1 MSIILFL
8 IYILFLVFENLLLPA
23 IAGPELFL
31 VTPIF
36 ILAIIV
42 NSSNFKK
49 AMIELIIFGL
59 VGELFTGAHLGSS
72 LIPLIITAFVFFAI
86 DHFIE
91 MRAGLD
97 SGASLMVILGRSF
110 ILLCL
115 AYIYSWLFIFFGSSN
130 GFGTLTTSNIS
141 LAWDTWSILLS
152 VGTAVTIFIW
162 SCVFSI
168 IFAYVLK
175 TK

>member
-8 IYILFLVFENLLLPA
+8 IYILTLVRENLLLPA
-23 IAGPELFL
+23 IAGPEIFA

-36 ILAIIV
+36 ILAIVV
-42 NSSNFKK
+42 NSLNFKK
-49 AMIELIIFGL
+49 AGIELIILSL
-59 VGELFTGAHLGSS
+59 VGELFMGAPLGSS
-72 LIPLIITAFVFFAI
+72 LVPLIVTAFVYFAL
-86 DHFIE
+86 DRFIE

-97 SGASLMVILGRSF
+97 SIASFPVILGRSF

-115 AYIYSWLFIFFGSSN
+115 SYIYFWFFIFFSSSS
-130 GFGTLTTSNIS
+130 GFGILTTSNIYAS
-141 LAWDTWSILLS
+141 WSAWNMLLS
-152 VGTAVTIFIW
+152 VGIVVTTFVW

-175 TK
+175 AK

>member
-1 MSIILFL
+1 MILFC

-36 ILAIIV
+36 LLAIIV

-49 AMIELIIFGL
+49 SILQVITFSL
-59 VGELFTGAHLGSS
+59 VGELFMGAQIGSS
-72 LIPLIITAFVFFAI
+72 MIPLIITSFIYFSI

-97 SGASLMVILGRSF
+97 SSASFMVILGRSF
-110 ILLCL
+110 VLLCL
-115 AYIYSWLFIFFGSSN
+115 SYTYSWLFIFFSS
-130 GFGTLTTSNIS
+130 SYSIYS
-141 LAWDTWSILLS
+141 SWDAWSILLS
-152 VGTAVTIFIW
+152 VGTAMTIFVW
-162 SCVFSI
+162 ACVFSI